1 MTLIGMIS
9 LAVFLTTMV
18 ISLGVYAQ
26 FSSRE
31 ELRNWSRRLDP
42 NGQVSADAGALSAA
56 VSHWMG
62 KLTTLLMKIGT
73 VIRPRNEQEVASIRK
88 ALISAGYRNEHA
100 ALVFIGVKLLLA
112 AAGIVAVSLVPVVMW
127 GFPSDQKLLAM
138 YVGAACSGYL
148 LPSLWLKIA
157 VRNRQDKLQKAV
169 PDALDL
175 LVTCVEAGLGLDI
188 AITRV
193 SSDIS
198 QTYPALGEE
207 LTILS
212 LELRTGLAREEAL
225 RRLATRTGLEDVR
238 TLVAVLVQTDR
249 FGTSVAQALRVH
261 ADAMR
266 VKRQLRAEAL
276 AAKLPVKMLFPLIFF
291 ILPSLFVVMLG
302 PGVVRIIR
310 VLLPMATT
318 AGQ

>member
-1 MTLIGMIS
+1 MTFIWIIS
-9 LAVFLTTMV
+9 LAVFVTTIV
-18 ISLGVYAQ
+18 ISMGLYTHMAA
-26 FSSRE
+26 RE
-31 ELRNWSRRLDP
+31 EVRMWSRRLQPTREAPDESSISKMFTFWKSKFSDLL
-42 NGQVSADAGALSAA
+42 VRLGA
-56 VSHWMG
+56 
-62 KLTTLLMKIGT
+62 KMKPT
-73 VIRPRNEQEVASIRK
+73 DEREVASIK
-88 ALISAGYRNEHA
+88 QSLVQAGYRNEHA
-100 ALVFIGVKLLLA
+100 LLIFVGLKLFLAGV
-112 AAGIVAVSLVPVVMW
+112 GIVLVSLVPAVTW
-127 GFPSDQKLLAM
+127 GFPSEQKLLTY
-138 YVGAACSGYL
+138 YVIAACAGYF
-148 LPSLWLKIA
+148 LPVLWLRMAI
-157 VRNRQDKLQKAV
+157 RSRQDNLQKAV

-188 AITRV
+188 AIAKV
-193 SSDIS
+193 GNDIS
-198 QTYPALGEE
+198 DTHPILADE
-207 LTILS
+207 LTLLS

-261 ADAMR
+261 ADSMR

-310 VLLPMATT
+310 VFLPLASQTSF
-318 AGQ
+318 